1 MTLDLLRIEVDIGWT
16 RDATGRLVATRV
28 PSGGWSA
35 PCLLVASSG
44 AERFACVS
52 DAVPLDVAA
61 EAERSA
67 VDPASGSPDAAD
79 ELQARVEA
87 IVGPTRIG
95 GGPCYVVPAGTTATS
110 DAFIETSTAVDAEA
124 LRGRMPDKDV
134 DGTYGPWAIAVV
146 DGEVAAMCCTARK
159 TDAAVEAG
167 VWTYMPYR
175 GRGHAAAVT
184 AAWAALHPPDV
195 IRFYSTAYTNTSSQR
210 VTCRLGL
217 PHIGWMW
224 QLLAAS

>member
-1 MTLDLLRIEVDIGWT
+1 MTLDLLRIEVDTGWT

-28 PSGGWSA
+28 PSGGWS
-35 PCLLVASSG
+35 PPFLLVASSG

-52 DAVPLDVAA
+52 DAVPLALAA
-61 EAERSA
+61 RAERSA
-67 VDPASGSPDAAD
+67 VDPASGTPEAAA

-87 IVGPTRIG
+87 VVGPTRIA
-95 GGPCYVVPAGTTATS
+95 GGPCYVVPSGTTATS
-110 DAFIETSTAVDAEA
+110 DARIETSTAVDAEA

-146 DGEVAAMCCTARK
+146 DGEVVAMCCTARK

-167 VWTYMPYR
+167 VWTYAPHR

-184 AAWAALHPPDV
+184 VAWAALHPPGV
-195 IRFYSTAYTNTSSQR
+195 IRFYSTAYTNLSSQR
-210 VTCRLGL
+210 VTRRLGL

-224 QLLAAS
+224 QLVAAS